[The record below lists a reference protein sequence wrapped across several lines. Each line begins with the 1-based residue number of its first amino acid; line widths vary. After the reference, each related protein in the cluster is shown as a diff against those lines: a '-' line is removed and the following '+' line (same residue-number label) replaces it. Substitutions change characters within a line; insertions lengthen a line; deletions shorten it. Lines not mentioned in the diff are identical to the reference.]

1 MTKLMKKLLA
11 GVGVFAVAG
20 SASAASS
27 DATFGDIVTT
37 LRDWAE
43 GSLGRTIAL
52 AMLIVGIATGIVRQ
66 SVIAA
71 VAGVA
76 GALVMAYG
84 PTVLEGIFTFTV

>member
-1 MTKLMKKLLA
+1 MKNLTFKLLVAA
-11 GVGVFAVAG
+11 GFVAASG
-20 SASAASS
+20 AASATST

-71 VAGVA
+71 VAGVS

-84 PTVLEGIFTFTV
+84 PTVLEGIFTYTV